1 MATHSVF
8 LPGKFHGQRSLVG
21 CSPWGGKESDTTEH
35 IQNLLSMWK
44 LILKDVDG
52 KKLDFSAEKQLDFCG
67 VFIFELL
74 LLKCG
79 LPLTGGTVKHGKW
92 CFVLINVLA
101 IAEPLWVQKEQQ
113 KCFMQNGLSSSL
125 IWKQNDSFF

>member
-35 IQNLLSMWK
+35 IQKLLSMWK

-92 CFVLINVLA
+92 CFV
-101 IAEPLWVQKEQQ
+101 
-113 KCFMQNGLSSSL
+113 
-125 IWKQNDSFF
+125 